1 MILDE
6 NLEEQESDVPH
17 LSDQDIFTKIW
28 LYPRSV
34 FRFIVAKNYNKHV
47 VLLLILAGIANSFD
61 RASEKGYWD
70 EQDPLTVIALALVL
84 GAAFGWI
91 SYYLYSAL
99 VSVSGKWLGGKSST
113 KEILNVL
120 AYASIPNGVALIII
134 FANLM
139 IFGSNVY
146 TVSFDETMLLMPMR
160 ILYYSLI
167 LIIGVLGIYTLVLS
181 VIGVAERQNFSTGR
195 SIANLILAVLV
206 LIIPLLLI
214 VLLITS

>member
-1 MILDE
+1 
-6 NLEEQESDVPH
+6 
-17 LSDQDIFTKIW
+17 
-28 LYPRSV
+28 
-34 FRFIVAKNYNKHV
+34 
-47 VLLLILAGIANSFD
+47 
-61 RASEKGYWD
+61 
-70 EQDPLTVIALALVL
+70 
-84 GAAFGWI
+84 
-91 SYYLYSAL
+91 
-99 VSVSGKWLGGKSST
+99 
-113 KEILNVL
+113 
-120 AYASIPNGVALIII
+120 
-134 FANLM
+134 M